1 MICPNCGGEAST
13 SLCPYCGA
21 RLDIAPKEKDRK
33 FDAGFDS
40 DCDQRYGNP
49 NYNDYRWL
57 VQDHPMKDSK
67 VEIIGNSPVG
77 QFLRGLANSAAM
89 LGCALL
95 ATLYAGVVCYSYGVS
110 IFQSLDHIAANSF
123 DSYFSLG
130 KISSVA
136 YVAVSVGHVC
146 LSVWLAVALWSF
158 FFSGTGRKPGM
169 PTQSLNGL
177 RGFVKACVWVYK
189 LLTAVGVICLLY
201 LVLLRFAG
209 EDLFEA
215 VKPARTFFDFIAQ
228 LTSFAAVQTGLERIA
243 AVISDEAIVCA
254 AVFCAA
260 SVMRLFLFVKLQSV
274 TVSAVS
280 MIRFGEVTQRR
291 VSHVV
296 PLTLLSG
303 LLVIVNGV
311 LAFLSFRLSGAVMLE
326 YGPFL
331 ISGLSSVLM
340 AGVLNRYFVG
350 VRRMQNGEPPENTL
364 F

>member
-1 MICPNCGGEAST
+1 MICPNCGGEASA
-13 SLCPYCGA
+13 SVCPYCGT
-21 RLDIAPKEKDRK
+21 RLDAATKKNDR
-33 FDAGFDS
+33 GFGFGS

-49 NYNDYRWL
+49 NYNDDRWL

-67 VEIIGNSPVG
+67 VEVIGNSPVA

-89 LGCALL
+89 LACALL

-110 IFQSLDHIAANSF
+110 IFQSLDQIATNSF
-123 DSYFSLG
+123 DSYFSAG

-146 LSVWLAVALWSF
+146 MSVWLAVALWSF

-169 PTQSLNGL
+169 SPHSLNGL
-177 RGFVKACVWVYK
+177 RGFVKACAWVYK
-189 LLTAVGVICLLY
+189 MLTAVGAVALMYMVILK
-201 LVLLRFAG
+201 VAG

-215 VKPARTFFDFIAQ
+215 VEPIRTFFDFITQ
-228 LTSFAAVQTGLERIA
+228 LTVFAAAQIGLEQIA
-243 AVISDEAIVCA
+243 AFISDESIVLAAIFCVA
-254 AVFCAA
+254 AI
-260 SVMRLFLFVKLQSV
+260 MRLLLFAKLHAV
-274 TVSAVS
+274 TASAVS
-280 MIRFGEVTQRR
+280 MIRFGEVTHNR

-296 PLTLLSG
+296 LLTLISG
-303 LLVIVNGV
+303 LLLIANGV
-311 LAFLSFRLSGAVMLE
+311 LAFLEFRLSAATLLE

-331 ISGLSSVLM
+331 VSGLGSILM

-350 VRRMQNGEPPENTL
+350 VGRMQNGEPPEDML